1 MKKEIKD
8 MNKEEYKNFLNK
20 SSPKE
25 LLSSLKSNPKEL
37 LEDMKNFVKNYLI
50 ILGNYAN
57 LLHLHIAAHM
67 KGRQTRNVLP
77 VGHNKR

>member
-1 MKKEIKD
+1 MKQDIKN

-37 LEDMKNFVKNYLI
+37 LEDMKNFVKNYL
-50 ILGNYAN
+50 LTECNKQS
-57 LLHLHIAAHM
+57 IAC
-67 KGRQTRNVLP
+67 KKKKDN
-77 VGHNKR
+77 N

>member
-25 LLSSLKSNPKEL
+25 LLNSLKSNPNEL
-37 LEDMKNFVKNYLI
+37 LENMKNFVKNYKKKD
-50 ILGNYAN
+50 NN
-57 LLHLHIAAHM
+57 
-67 KGRQTRNVLP
+67 
-77 VGHNKR
+77 